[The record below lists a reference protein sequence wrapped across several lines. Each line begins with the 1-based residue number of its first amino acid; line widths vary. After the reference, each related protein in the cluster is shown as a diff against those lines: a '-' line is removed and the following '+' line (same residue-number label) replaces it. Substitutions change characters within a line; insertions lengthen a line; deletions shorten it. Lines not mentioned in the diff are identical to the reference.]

1 MTTEKVRT
9 FDSGANRSSET
20 GKLDYEGFLSPLVIE
35 RYAQYLHE
43 HRTLPDGTER
53 DSDNWQKGMPL
64 SVYMK
69 SAWRHFHAWWKIH
82 RRKEYATKDLEDA
95 ICALIFNASGYL
107 HEHLKVWVVRDDGG
121 HPVIVPPRRS
131 NREIVEDTPALRDR
145 GEGVSSV
152 GSPNIR
158 DGF

>member
-1 MTTEKVRT
+1 MEEKTAGLTASEMGAERKTVRT
-9 FDSGANRSSET
+9 FDTGANRGSEED
-20 GKLDYEGFLSPLVIE
+20 KLDYEGFLSPLVLE

-43 HRTLPDGTER
+43 HRTLPDGAKR
-53 DSDNWQKGMPL
+53 ASDNWQKGMPL

-95 ICALIFNASGYL
+95 ICAVIFNASGYL
-107 HEHLKVWVVRDDGG
+107 HEHLKVQVVGYDVVGG
-121 HPVIVPPRRS
+121 KPITVPPRHLS
-131 NREIVEDTPALRDR
+131 K
-145 GEGVSSV
+145 